1 MLLEKRGDQLALL
14 ESQAWSSSLHSGSSG
29 EQDFKCTTSSNDFS
43 WKTRG
48 QTLPVQGRTDQANPV
63 KTDVIAWRWL
73 YAEYLPE
80 SGSGTAETDAS
91 YSPYRPRGAGVCR
104 AFLEGRGIAAAS
116 VGKDI

>member
-1 MLLEKRGDQLALL
+1 VT
-14 ESQAWSSSLHSGSSG
+14 SSLCWRARHGAPACTAVLQENKTLSA
-29 EQDFKCTTSSNDFS
+29 QQAQTTSAGRLVG
-43 WKTRG
+43 KHY
-48 QTLPVQGRTDQANPV
+48 LVQGRTDQANPV